1 MHTPVPSSCHGV
13 RRMHFLMI
21 EGRHDRHIGQCT
33 RITFIALTST
43 LTCEED
49 CRMLFSPGSDEI
61 YKESLA
67 LHQDKKGKLG
77 IRSKVPLKTKHDL
90 SLAYTPGVAEVCRQ
104 IADNKNLVYRYTLK
118 SNTIAIVTDGSAVLG
133 LGNIGGYAAIPV
145 MEGKAILFKE
155 FAGIDAFPICF
166 ESSRT
171 DFINYI
177 RNIAPVFGGI
187 NLEDIA
193 APRCFEVE
201 DALQDIGIPVMHDD
215 QHGTAVVVLA
225 ALINAC
231 RVTGKKFEEVNI
243 VICGAGAA
251 GYAITRLLKC
261 IGYNPDV
268 CTTVNEIIVCDT
280 RGTIFRGRE
289 GLYQNKYKF
298 ILAEETNRRA
308 LAGSLADAMAGA
320 DVFIGV
326 SAPGVVTEEMIRSMD
341 PDPIVFAMANPVPEI
356 WPDQAK
362 LAGAGIV
369 GTGRSDFPNQIN
381 NVLAFPGIFRGALDA
396 HATRIT
402 DEMKIAAAH
411 AIADYLPRPQRER
424 ILPNILDKDVTK
436 AVAKAVADAA
446 EKCGC
451 SRHV

>member
-1 MHTPVPSSCHGV
+1 
-13 RRMHFLMI
+13 
-21 EGRHDRHIGQCT
+21 
-33 RITFIALTST
+33 
-43 LTCEED
+43 
-49 CRMLFSPGSDEI
+49 
-61 YKESLA
+61 
-67 LHQDKKGKLG
+67 
-77 IRSKVPLKTKHDL
+77 
-90 SLAYTPGVAEVCRQ
+90 
-104 IADNKNLVYRYTLK
+104 
-118 SNTIAIVTDGSAVLG
+118 VTDGSAVLG

-166 ESSRT
+166 ENSRT
-171 DFINYI
+171 DFTNYI

-280 RGTIFRGRE
+280 RGTIYRGRE

-326 SAPGVVTEEMIRSMD
+326 SAPGVVNEEMIRSMN

-362 LAGAGIV
+362 QAGAGIV

-396 HATRIT
+396 RATRIT

-436 AVAKAVADAA
+436 AVAKAVTDAA
-446 EKCGC
+446 KKCGC

>member
-1 MHTPVPSSCHGV
+1 
-13 RRMHFLMI
+13 
-21 EGRHDRHIGQCT
+21 
-33 RITFIALTST
+33 
-43 LTCEED
+43 
-49 CRMLFSPGSDEI
+49 
-61 YKESLA
+61 
-67 LHQDKKGKLG
+67 
-77 IRSKVPLKTKHDL
+77 
-90 SLAYTPGVAEVCRQ
+90 
-104 IADNKNLVYRYTLK
+104 
-118 SNTIAIVTDGSAVLG
+118 
-133 LGNIGGYAAIPV
+133 

-166 ESSRT
+166 ENSKT
-171 DFINYI
+171 DITNHI

-193 APRCFEVE
+193 APRCFEIE

-225 ALINAC
+225 ALLNAC

-280 RGTIFRGRE
+280 RGTIYRGRE

-308 LAGSLADAMAGA
+308 FAGSLADAMAGA

-326 SAPGVVTEEMIRSMD
+326 SAPGVVNEEMIRSMN

-356 WPDQAK
+356 WPDNAK
-362 LAGAGIV
+362 RAGAGIV

-396 HATRIT
+396 RATRIT

-446 EKCGC
+446 GKCGC

>member
-1 MHTPVPSSCHGV
+1 M
-13 RRMHFLMI
+13 
-21 EGRHDRHIGQCT
+21 
-33 RITFIALTST
+33 
-43 LTCEED
+43 
-49 CRMLFSPGSDEI
+49 MLFSPGSDEI

-67 LHQDKKGKLG
+67 LHEKNKGKLE

-90 SLAYTPGVAEVCRQ
+90 SLAYTPGVAEVCRK
-104 IADNKNLVYRYTLK
+104 IANDKNLAYRYTMK
-118 SNTIAIVTDGSAVLG
+118 ANTIAIVTDGSAVLG

-155 FAGIDAFPICF
+155 FAGVDAFPLCF
-166 ESSRT
+166 ENYQT
-171 DFINYI
+171 DFTDQI

-193 APRCFEVE
+193 APKCFEVE

-215 QHGTAVVVLA
+215 QHGTAIVVLA

-231 RVTGKKFEEVNI
+231 RVTGKKFEELNI

-268 CTTVNEIIVCDT
+268 CTAVNEIIVCDT
-280 RGTIFRGRE
+280 KGTIFRGRE

-298 ILAEETNRRA
+298 IIAEETNRKA
-308 LAGSLADAMAGA
+308 LAGTLADAMAGA

-326 SAPGVVTEEMIRSMD
+326 SAPEVVNEEMIRSMNT
-341 PDPIVFAMANPVPEI
+341 DPIVFAMANPVPEI
-356 WPDQAK
+356 WPDAAK
-362 LAGAGIV
+362 QAGAGVV

-381 NVLAFPGIFRGALDA
+381 NVLAFPGLFRGALDA
-396 HATRIT
+396 RATRIT

-411 AIADYLPRPQRER
+411 AIADSIPRPQRDR
-424 ILPNILDKDVTK
+424 ILPNILDREVTK
-436 AVAKAVADAA
+436 AVAKAVAAAA

>member
-1 MHTPVPSSCHGV
+1 MP
-13 RRMHFLMI
+13 
-21 EGRHDRHIGQCT
+21 
-33 RITFIALTST
+33 
-43 LTCEED
+43 
-49 CRMLFSPGSDEI
+49 FSPGSDEI
-61 YKESLA
+61 YKQALA
-67 LHQDKKGKLG
+67 LHEEKQGKLG
-77 IRSKVPLKTKHDL
+77 VRSKVPLKTKHDL
-90 SLAYTPGVAEVCRQ
+90 ALAYTPGVAEVCRE
-104 IADNKNLVYRYTLK
+104 IAKDKNLAYRYTMK
-118 SNTIAIVTDGSAVLG
+118 ANTIAIVTDGSAVLG
-133 LGNIGGYAAIPV
+133 LGNIGGHAAISV

-166 ESSRT
+166 ENYQTNFT
-171 DFINYI
+171 DQI

-193 APRCFEVE
+193 APKCFEVE

-231 RVTGKKFEEVNI
+231 KVTGRKFEDLNI

-268 CTTVNEIIVCDT
+268 CTKVNEIIVCDT

-298 ILAEETNRRA
+298 ILAEETNRPA
-308 LAGSLADAMAGA
+308 LAGSLADAMTGA
-320 DVFIGV
+320 DVVIGV
-326 SAPGVVTEEMIRSMD
+326 SAPGIITEEMIRSMNN
-341 PDPIVFAMANPVPEI
+341 DPIVFAMANPVPEI
-356 WPDQAK
+356 WPDAAK
-362 LAGAGIV
+362 RAGAGVV

-396 HATRIT
+396 RATRIT

-411 AIADYLPRPQRER
+411 AIADYVPRPQRDH
-424 ILPNILDKDVTK
+424 ILPNILDKEVTK
-436 AVAKAVADAA
+436 TVAKAVADAA

-451 SRHV
+451 SRQI

>member
-1 MHTPVPSSCHGV
+1 
-13 RRMHFLMI
+13 
-21 EGRHDRHIGQCT
+21 
-33 RITFIALTST
+33 
-43 LTCEED
+43 
-49 CRMLFSPGSDEI
+49 MLFSPGSDEI
-61 YKESLA
+61 YKEALA
-67 LHQDKKGKLG
+67 LHEKHKGKLEV
-77 IRSKVPLKTKHDL
+77 RSKVPLKNKHDL
-90 SLAYTPGVAEVCRQ
+90 SLAYTPGVAEVCRE
-104 IADNKNLVYRYTLK
+104 IAKDKNLAYRYTMK
-118 SNTIAIVTDGSAVLG
+118 ANTIAIVTDGSAVLG

-145 MEGKAILFKE
+145 MEGKAILFRE
-155 FAGIDAFPICF
+155 FAGIDAFPLCF
-166 ESSRT
+166 ENYQT
-171 DFINYI
+171 DFTDQI

-193 APRCFEVE
+193 APKCFEVE

-231 RVTGKKFEEVNI
+231 KVTGKKFEDLNI

-280 RGTIFRGRE
+280 KGTIFRGRE

-298 ILAEETNRRA
+298 IIAEETNRPA
-308 LAGSLADAMAGA
+308 LAGSLADAMRGA

-326 SAPGVVTEEMIRSMD
+326 SAPEVVNEDMIRSMNA
-341 PDPIVFAMANPVPEI
+341 DPIVFAMANPVPEI
-356 WPDQAK
+356 WPDAAK
-362 LAGAGIV
+362 RAGAGVV

-396 HATRIT
+396 RATRIT

-411 AIADYLPRPQRER
+411 AIADYVPRPQRDR

-436 AVAKAVADAA
+436 SVAKAVADAA

>member
-1 MHTPVPSSCHGV
+1 ME
-13 RRMHFLMI
+13 R
-21 EGRHDRHIGQCT
+21 
-33 RITFIALTST
+33 AL
-43 LTCEED
+43 
-49 CRMLFSPGSDEI
+49 MLFTPGSDEI
-61 YKESLA
+61 YQEALA
-67 LHQDKKGKLG
+67 LHEHNKGKLE
-77 IRSKVPLKTKHDL
+77 IRSKVPLKTRHDL
-90 SLAYTPGVAEVCRQ
+90 SLAYTPGVAEVCRE
-104 IADNKNLVYRYTLK
+104 IAKDKTLAYRYTMK
-118 SNTIAIVTDGSAVLG
+118 ANTIAIITDGSAVLG
-133 LGNIGGYAAIPV
+133 LGNIGADAAIPV

-155 FAGIDAFPICF
+155 FAGIDAFPLCF
-166 ESSRT
+166 ENCQAGFS
-171 DFINYI
+171 DQI

-231 RVTGKKFEEVNI
+231 RVTGKKYEDLTI

-268 CTTVNEIIVCDT
+268 CSTVHELIVCDT

-298 ILAEETNRRA
+298 ILAEETNRQA

-326 SAPGVVTEEMIRSMD
+326 SAPGVVTEEMVRSMNKD
-341 PDPIVFAMANPVPEI
+341 PVVFAMANPVPEI
-356 WPDQAK
+356 WPDAAK
-362 LAGAGIV
+362 RAGAAIV

-396 HATRIT
+396 RATRIT

-411 AIADYLPRPQRER
+411 AIAEYVPRPKRDH
-424 ILPNILDKDVTK
+424 ILPNILDKEVTK

-446 EKCGC
+446 GKCGC

>member
-1 MHTPVPSSCHGV
+1 
-13 RRMHFLMI
+13 
-21 EGRHDRHIGQCT
+21 
-33 RITFIALTST
+33 
-43 LTCEED
+43 
-49 CRMLFSPGSDEI
+49 MLFSPGSDEI
-61 YKESLA
+61 YKEALA
-67 LHQDKKGKLG
+67 LHEKNKGKLG
-77 IRSKVPLKTKHDL
+77 VRSKVPLKTKHDL
-90 SLAYTPGVAEVCRQ
+90 SLAYTPGVAEVCRE
-104 IADNKNLVYRYTLK
+104 IAKDKNLAYRYTLK
-118 SNTIAIVTDGSAVLG
+118 ANTIAIVTDGSAVLG
-133 LGNIGGYAAIPV
+133 LGNIGGHAAIPV

-155 FAGIDAFPICF
+155 FAGVDAFPICF
-166 ESSRT
+166 ENYQT
-171 DFINYI
+171 DFTDQI

-193 APRCFEVE
+193 APKCFEVE

-231 RVTGKKFEEVNI
+231 KVTGKKFEDINI

-298 ILAEETNRRA
+298 IIAEETNRPA
-308 LAGSLADAMAGA
+308 LAGSLADAMVGA

-326 SAPGVVTEEMIRSMD
+326 SAPEVVNEGMIRSMNT
-341 PDPIVFAMANPVPEI
+341 DPIVFAMANPIPEI
-356 WPDQAK
+356 WPDAAK
-362 LAGAGIV
+362 RAGAGIV

-396 HATRIT
+396 RATRIT

-411 AIADYLPRPQRER
+411 AIADYVPRPQRDR
-424 ILPNILDKDVTK
+424 ILPNILDREVTK
-436 AVAKAVADAA
+436 TVAKAVADAA

-451 SRHV
+451 SLHV